1 MLTTT
6 LKHMFPDSDLLT
18 DIQITQTDSGS
29 SQITQWNRP
38 EPQPTQ
44 AEIEAAYP
52 AALAAAQRA
61 AIPSVTRKQML
72 IALHRVGLLDPIKA
86 AVAAS
91 GNIELQIA
99 FDEALNFE
107 RSDAFLASM
116 QAAMGKTDAEVD
128 AIFAL
133 AASI

>member
-1 MLTTT
+1 MLIHLMTNGCIGAADNADGTYR
-6 LKHMFPDSDLLT
+6 LDFT
-18 DIQITQTDSGS
+18 DGTSRAATQT
-29 SQITQWNRP
+29 
-38 EPQPTQ
+38 
-44 AEIEAAYP
+44 EIDAATI
-52 AALAAAQRA
+52 AAQRA

-72 IALHRVGLLDPIKA
+72 IALHRVGLLGPIKA